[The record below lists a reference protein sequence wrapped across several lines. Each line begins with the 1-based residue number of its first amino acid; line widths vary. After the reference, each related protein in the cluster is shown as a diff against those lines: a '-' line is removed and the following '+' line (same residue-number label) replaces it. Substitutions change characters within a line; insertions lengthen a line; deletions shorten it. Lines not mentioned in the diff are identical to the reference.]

1 MHFVYHEQRTWRCD
15 MSVRERSWQA
25 SEARNNFP
33 ELMKR
38 ALAGAP
44 QVVRHRSGQEVVV
57 VSRVDYEALRPTF
70 KEYLLRGG
78 PCADDDDDLD
88 AFIARNSSDGM
99 SIERPPPAGRKSVG
113 KG

>member
-1 MHFVYHEQRTWRCD
+1 MFERSGVFVRLNRTIRLIGSMHFVYHEQRTWRCD

-57 VSRVDYEALRPTF
+57 VSRVDYEARS
-70 KEYLLRGG
+70 E
-78 PCADDDDDLD
+78 
-88 AFIARNSSDGM
+88 
-99 SIERPPPAGRKSVG
+99 ERLVG
-113 KG
+113 KECFSTCRSRWSQNH

>member
-44 QVVRHRSGQEVVV
+44 QVVRHRRGQEVVV

-70 KEYLLRGG
+70 KERSEVRRGG
-78 PCADDDDDLD
+78 KGGGSTCRSGGSPEHENKTN
-88 AFIARNSSDGM
+88 IA
-99 SIERPPPAGRKSVG
+99 
-113 KG
+113 